1 MTPEPLRVL
10 IADDHPLFRAGMRA
24 LLETVPDVEVI
35 GTASSGAEALALAE
49 QTEPDVVLM
58 DLQMPG
64 PSTGSGQALGGLE
77 ATRRI
82 IAACPHI
89 AVLVVTMFE
98 DDYSVFT
105 AMRAGARGYV
115 LKDADE
121 EEVLRAIR
129 AVGHG
134 EAIFSPAIARRL
146 VDFFAAPPSAVPP
159 RAFPQLSPRERE
171 VLELIAQ
178 GVSNAA
184 IAERLCLSPKTVRNH
199 ISNIFSKLQV
209 ADRAEAI
216 VRAREA
222 GLG

>member
-1 MTPEPLRVL
+1 
-10 IADDHPLFRAGMRA
+10 MRA
-24 LLETVPDVEVI
+24 LLEAVPDLEVV
-35 GTASSGAEALALAE
+35 GVASSGDAVLALAE
-49 QTEPDVVLM
+49 SVQPDVVLM

-64 PSTGSGQALGGLE
+64 VGGIE

-82 IAACPHI
+82 VEVCPKT

-121 EEVLRAIR
+121 EEMLRAIR

-134 EAIFSPAIARRL
+134 EAIFSPAIARHL
-146 VDFFAAPPSAVPP
+146 VDFFAAPHTDVPS
-159 RAFPQLSPRERE
+159 RAFPELSQRERE
-171 VLELIAQ
+171 VVGLIAQ
-178 GVSNAA
+178 GIGNAA

-222 GLG
+222 GLS

>member
-1 MTPEPLRVL
+1 MAATG
-10 IADDHPLFRAGMRA
+10 D
-24 LLETVPDVEVI
+24 EV
-35 GTASSGAEALALAE
+35 LALAE
-49 QTEPDVVLM
+49 RCQPDVVLM
-58 DLQMPG
+58 DLQMPDM
-64 PSTGSGQALGGLE
+64 GGID

-82 IAACPHI
+82 VDLCPST
-89 AVLVVTMFE
+89 AVLVVTMFD

-134 EAIFSPAIARRL
+134 EAIFSPAIACR
-146 VDFFAAPPSAVPP
+146 VVEFFAVPRSGARP
-159 RAFPQLSPRERE
+159 HAFPQLSQRERE
-171 VLELIAQ
+171 VLGLIAQ
-178 GVSNAA
+178 GVNNAA
-184 IAERLCLSPKTVRNH
+184 IADRLCLSPKTVRNH

-222 GLG
+222 GLS

>member
-1 MTPEPLRVL
+1 MTADPFRVL

-24 LLETVPDVEVI
+24 LLEAVADMQVVGMAATGDEV
-35 GTASSGAEALALAE
+35 LALAE
-49 QTEPDVVLM
+49 RCQRDVVLM
-58 DLQMPG
+58 DLQMPDM
-64 PSTGSGQALGGLE
+64 GGIE

-82 IAACPHI
+82 VDSYPST
-89 AVLVVTMFE
+89 AVLVVTMFD

-121 EEVLRAIR
+121 EEVLRSIR

-134 EAIFSPAIARRL
+134 EAIFSPAIARRM
-146 VDFFAAPPSAVPP
+146 VEFFAVPRSGARP
-159 RAFPQLSPRERE
+159 HAFPQLSQRERE
-171 VLELIAQ
+171 VLGLIAQ
-178 GVSNAA
+178 GVNNAA
-184 IAERLCLSPKTVRNH
+184 IADRLCLSPKTVRNH

-222 GLG
+222 GLS

>member
-1 MTPEPLRVL
+1 MTADPFRVL

-24 LLETVPDVEVI
+24 LLEAVADMQVVGMAATGDEV
-35 GTASSGAEALALAE
+35 LALAE
-49 QTEPDVVLM
+49 RCQPDVVLM
-58 DLQMPG
+58 DLQMPDM
-64 PSTGSGQALGGLE
+64 GGID

-82 IAACPHI
+82 VDLCPST
-89 AVLVVTMFE
+89 AVLVVTMFD

-134 EAIFSPAIARRL
+134 EAIFSPAIACR
-146 VDFFAAPPSAVPP
+146 VVEFFAVPRSGARP
-159 RAFPQLSPRERE
+159 HAFPQLSQRERE
-171 VLELIAQ
+171 VLGLIAQ
-178 GVSNAA
+178 GVNNAA
-184 IAERLCLSPKTVRNH
+184 IADRLCLSPKTVRNH

-216 VRAREA
+216 VRAREG
-222 GLG
+222 GLS